1 MDTQFMKQ
9 AWTDRMIA
17 ETVARGKSDKLS
29 NLIHGAAPTSV
40 SQTETCRAMLAK
52 YPHKKEAILE
62 YWTSK
67 NWSAFIK
74 AMGEYL
80 V

>member
-9 AWTDRMIA
+9 AWTDRMIE
-17 ETVARGKSDKLS
+17 ETVARDKSDRLS

-40 SQTETCRAMLAK
+40 SQTEMCRGMLAK
-52 YPHKKEAILE
+52 YPHNKEAILE

-67 NWSAFIK
+67 NWPAFIK
-74 AMGEYL
+74 AMEEYL

>member
-1 MDTQFMKQ
+1 MDTQYMKQ
-9 AWTDRMIA
+9 TWTDRMIA

-67 NWSAFIK
+67 NWQAFIK
-74 AMGEYL
+74 AMEEYL